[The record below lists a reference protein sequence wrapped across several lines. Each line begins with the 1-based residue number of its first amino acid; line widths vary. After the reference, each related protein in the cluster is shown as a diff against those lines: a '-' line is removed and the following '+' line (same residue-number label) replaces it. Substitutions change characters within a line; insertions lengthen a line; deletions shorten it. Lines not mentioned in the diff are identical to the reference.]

1 MPSTV
6 TTTPRLEIRA
16 LPSDRTLI
24 TTPRG
29 NSFALDLPADTVVAL
44 VEALSSGTVS
54 PKLPADWETNAAA
67 LRELLTAEDVFAN
80 ANGDDSISGNSTTSD
95 AADAAAPSNDL
106 VAFDDSDGA
115 TAKPSDLLVMGDR
128 ATGSALVRAMD
139 ALRGSADADSVPA
152 VRVVPA
158 DDWQRVI
165 HRAFRT
171 GELLVHCLR
180 GGDDATLITF
190 DRLCSDARTPWV
202 ALELTRE
209 TLWLGPFVSPGTGA
223 NYEDFAA
230 RRLAAAFDPIAHR
243 ALRTPAVGGDS
254 GAAPQFLPSV
264 FETAARTLADTAAQ
278 RGDVVLE
285 IATTGGATDDAGGA
299 TTGTTA
305 TAIEHPVLPLPAS
318 VISHSLPHSVSDL
331 VDPVTGLVQRT
342 RAVTHHPS
350 IPASLATAQ
359 SDVCNMRRVSRWAN
373 NTSCQGSAFNDPEQA
388 AASAVG
394 EAVERYC
401 GNLLDTL
408 PVTFG
413 SYREL
418 STKSAVRM
426 LDPDSLVLYS
436 DEQYDTP
443 GFPFVRM
450 TADLPIH
457 WVPGRSLTTNEDI
470 LVPASMVYVNWFT
483 AGYSAAPV
491 TNFCPFAGIAAGP
504 NMEYAVASALEEII
518 ERHVTMV
525 WWLNG
530 HQHDAIVPTPEMDAL
545 WADVPDSY
553 GQRPSI
559 VMLDNEFGVPVAA
572 GILHNDVDTLV
583 NVGFACRNTAEAAAL
598 KAWTEA
604 CTLQEGSRDLLRTD
618 GAHWDAMARG
628 ELNSRS
634 FKPWRADR
642 AYLDSYR
649 DDMRDCDDLMVQ
661 QQVLLDPRAVDR
673 VAPLVDRPARR
684 PIGDIP
690 GLPDRSVAGYQA
702 AIEAQGHEVIVVDI
716 TSADVASTG
725 MAAVRVIVPGT
736 VGNAPA
742 AFPFLGK
749 RRVQDLAVELGW
761 RDTPLAEADLNYFP
775 LPHA

>member
-1 MPSTV
+1 MP
-6 TTTPRLEIRA
+6 TTLTTSPHVEIRA
-16 LPSDRTLI
+16 LPGERTLV

-29 NSFALDLPADTVVAL
+29 ESFALDVTADTVVRL
-44 VEALSSGTVS
+44 VEAFATGSVS
-54 PKLPADWETNAAA
+54 PALPEGWESSAET
-67 LRELLTAEDVFAN
+67 LKDILTADGVF
-80 ANGDDSISGNSTTSD
+80 DSTLEQAS
-95 AADAAAPSNDL
+95 PP
-106 VAFDDSDGA
+106 VVFDDSDGSDA
-115 TAKPSDLLVMGDR
+115 EPGDLLVIGDPAITAALLTATQSIGRPAR
-128 ATGSALVRAMD
+128 A
-139 ALRGSADADSVPA
+139 VPA
-152 VRVVPA
+152 G
-158 DDWQRVI
+158 DWQRVI

-180 GGDDATLITF
+180 GGDDATFISF

-202 ALELTRE
+202 AVELTRS
-209 TLWLGPFVSPGTGA
+209 TAWLGPFVTPGTGA

-254 GAAPQFLPSV
+254 GAAPALLGPV
-264 FETAARTLADTAAQ
+264 FATLARHLQDELP
-278 RGDVVLE
+278 GDVVLE
-285 IATTGGATDDAGGA
+285 IDGDGGVKR
-299 TTGTTA
+299 
-305 TAIEHPVLPLPAS
+305 HPVLPLPDS
-318 VISHSLPHSVSDL
+318 VISRSLPHTVEDL
-331 VDPVTGLVQRT
+331 VDPLTGLVQRT

-350 IPASLATAQ
+350 IPGSLATAQ

-373 NTSCQGSAFNDPEQA
+373 NTSCQGSAFGDPAQA

-413 SYREL
+413 SYRDL
-418 STKSAVRM
+418 SGAPGMRV
-426 LDPDSLVLYS
+426 LDPASLVLYS

-443 GFPFVRM
+443 GFPFVRL
-450 TADLPIH
+450 TPDLPVH
-457 WVPGRSLTTNEDI
+457 WVPGRSLTTGEDL

-483 AGYSAAPV
+483 AGYSGAPV

-504 NMEYAVASALEEII
+504 TMDYAVASALEEII

-525 WWLNG
+525 WWLNA
-530 HQHDAIVPTPEMDAL
+530 HPFEAVQPTPEMRAL
-545 WADVPDSY
+545 WAGVPVDA

-572 GILHNDVDTLV
+572 GVLHNDVDRLV

-642 AYLDSYR
+642 RYLDSYR
-649 DDMRDCDDLMVQ
+649 ADMRDCDDLMVQ
-661 QQVLLDPRAVDR
+661 QQVFLDPRAVDR
-673 VAPLVDRPARR
+673 VAPLLERPPARD
-684 PIGDIP
+684 ITDIP
-690 GLPDRSVAGYQA
+690 SLPTRSPEGYRA
-702 AIEAQGHEVIVVDI
+702 AIEAAGHEVIVVDI

-725 MAAVRVIVPGT
+725 MSAVRVIVPGT

-742 AFPFLGK
+742 AFPFLGNG
-749 RRVQDLAVELGW
+749 RVQDLAVELGW
-761 RDTPLAEADLNYFP
+761 RTTRLAETELNYFP

>member
-1 MPSTV
+1 MSTTL
-6 TTTPRLEIRA
+6 TTSPRIEIRA
-16 LPSDRTLI
+16 LPGERTLV

-29 NSFALDLPADTVVAL
+29 NSFALDVTADTVVRL
-44 VEALSSGTVS
+44 IEAFATGLVS
-54 PKLPADWETNAAA
+54 PALPDGWATNAKNFHDV
-67 LRELLTAEDVFAN
+67 LTGDGVFDTVPDPAP
-80 ANGDDSISGNSTTSD
+80 APLIFDSGDGSD
-95 AADAAAPSNDL
+95 ARPGDVLVIGDSAVVAGLLMAARNT
-106 VAFDDSDGA
+106 GM
-115 TAKPSDLLVMGDR
+115 TAR
-128 ATGSALVRAMD
+128 A
-139 ALRGSADADSVPA
+139 
-152 VRVVPA
+152 VPA

-180 GGDDATLITF
+180 GGDDASFIAF

-202 ALELTRE
+202 ALELTRS
-209 TLWLGPFVSPGTGA
+209 TMWIGPFVQPGTGA

-254 GAAPQFLPSV
+254 GAAPSTLGTIFEILIQQLRVGLP
-264 FETAARTLADTAAQ
+264 
-278 RGDVVLE
+278 GDVVLE
-285 IATTGGATDDAGGA
+285 IDDEGGVRR
-299 TTGTTA
+299 
-305 TAIEHPVLPLPAS
+305 HPVLPLPSS
-318 VISHSLPHSVSDL
+318 VISRSLPHTVEDL
-331 VDPVTGLVQRT
+331 VDPITGLVMRT
-342 RAVTHHPS
+342 RQVTHHQS
-350 IPASLATAQ
+350 VPASLATAQ

-373 NTSCQGSAFNDPEQA
+373 NTSCQGSAFGDPGQA

-413 SYREL
+413 SYRDL
-418 STKSAVRM
+418 SRAPGTRV
-426 LDPDSLVLYS
+426 LDPKSLVLYS
-436 DEQYDTP
+436 DAQYDTP
-443 GFPFVRM
+443 GFPFVRL
-450 TADLPIH
+450 TEDLPIH
-457 WVPGRSLTTNEDI
+457 WVPGRSLTTGEDL

-504 NMEYAVASALEEII
+504 TMEYAVSSALEEII
-518 ERHVTMV
+518 ERHVTML
-525 WWLNG
+525 WWLNA
-530 HQHDAIVPTPEMDAL
+530 HPFDAVRLTPEMHAL
-545 WADVPDSY
+545 WAEVPADAA
-553 GQRPSI
+553 QRPSI

-572 GILHNDVDTLV
+572 GILHNDLDRLV

-642 AYLDSYR
+642 AYIDSYR

-661 QQVLLDPRAVDR
+661 QQVFLDPRAIER
-673 VAPLVDRPARR
+673 VAPLLERAPVRDIR
-684 PIGDIP
+684 DIP
-690 GLPDRSVAGYQA
+690 SLPTRSPDGYRT
-702 AIEAQGHEVIVVDI
+702 AIEAAGHEVIVVDI
-716 TSADVASTG
+716 TSPDVASTG

-742 AFPFLGK
+742 AFPFLGN

-761 RDTPLAEADLNYFP
+761 RKTPLAETELNYFP

>member
-1 MPSTV
+1 MPTTLTV
-6 TTTPRLEIRA
+6 SPRVEIRA
-16 LPSDRTLI
+16 LPGERTLV

-29 NSFALDLPADTVVAL
+29 ESFALDVPAATAVRL
-44 VEALSSGTVS
+44 VEAFATGAVS
-54 PKLPADWETNAAA
+54 PALPDGWESGAEGLRSILAADGVFDAPRETAPAPLSFDDGDGSDAEPGDLLVIGDPAVSAA
-67 LRELLTAEDVFAN
+67 LLAAM
-80 ANGDDSISGNSTTSD
+80 GDI
-95 AADAAAPSNDL
+95 
-106 VAFDDSDGA
+106 GA
-115 TAKPSDLLVMGDR
+115 TAR
-128 ATGSALVRAMD
+128 A
-139 ALRGSADADSVPA
+139 
-152 VRVVPA
+152 VPA

-171 GELLVHCLR
+171 GEMLVHCLR
-180 GGDDATLITF
+180 GGDDATFIAF

-202 ALELTRE
+202 AVELTRS
-209 TLWLGPFVSPGTGA
+209 TVWAGPLVQPGIGA

-230 RRLAAAFDPIAHR
+230 RRLAAAFDPVAHR
-243 ALRTPAVGGDS
+243 ALRAPSVGGDS
-254 GAAPQFLPSV
+254 GAAPADLPGA
-264 FETAARTLADTAAQ
+264 FAALAT
-278 RGDVVLE
+278 RLSGGMPGDLVLE
-285 IATTGGATDDAGGA
+285 IDGHGDVHR
-299 TTGTTA
+299 
-305 TAIEHPVLPLPAS
+305 HPVIPLPGS
-318 VISHSLPHSVSDL
+318 VISRSLPHTVEDL

-350 IPASLATAQ
+350 IPRNLATAQ

-373 NTSCQGSAFNDPEQA
+373 NTSCQGSAFGDPEQA

-418 STKSAVRM
+418 SGRRGIRV
-426 LDPDSLVLYS
+426 LDPSSLVLYS
-436 DEQYDTP
+436 DEQYETP
-443 GFPFVRM
+443 GFPFVRL
-450 TADLPIH
+450 TEDLPVH
-457 WVPGRSLTTNEDI
+457 WVPGRSLTTGEDL

-483 AGYSAAPV
+483 AGYSSAPV

-504 NMEYAVASALEEII
+504 TQEYAIASALEEII

-525 WWLNG
+525 WWLNA
-530 HQHDAIVPTPEMDAL
+530 HPFDAVHPTPEMQAL
-545 WADVPDSY
+545 WDDVPAEA

-572 GILHNDVDTLV
+572 GVLHNDVDRLV
-583 NVGFACRNTAEAAAL
+583 NVGFACRNTAEAAAR

-634 FKPWRADR
+634 FKPWRRDR
-642 AYLDSYR
+642 RYLDSYR
-649 DDMRDCDDLMVQ
+649 EDMRDCDDLMVQ
-661 QQVLLDPRAVDR
+661 QQVFLDPRAVER
-673 VAPLVDRPARR
+673 VAPLLERPPVRDIR
-684 PIGDIP
+684 DIP
-690 GLPDRSVAGYQA
+690 GLPSRAPDGYRA
-702 AIEAQGHEVIVVDI
+702 AIEAAGHEVIVVDI
-716 TSADVASTG
+716 TSPDVASTG

-742 AFPFLGK
+742 AFPFLGNG
-749 RRVQDLAVELGW
+749 RVQDLAVELGW
-761 RDTPLAEADLNYFP
+761 RTTRLEEAELNHFP

>member
-6 TTTPRLEIRA
+6 TPTPHLEIRA
-16 LPSDRTLI
+16 LPSERTLL
-24 TTPRG
+24 TTPQG
-29 NSFALDLPADTVVAL
+29 NSFALDIAADTATKL
-44 VEALSSGTVS
+44 VEAISSGTVS
-54 PKLPADWETNAAA
+54 PSLPAGWEASAAA
-67 LRELLTAEDVFAN
+67 LKQLLTTEDVFTN
-80 ANGDDSISGNSTTSD
+80 ASDDISNSATADVDSDVDNSQDSD
-95 AADAAAPSNDL
+95 AL
-106 VAFDDSDGA
+106 VAYDDTDG
-115 TAKPSDLLVMGDR
+115 TNSHRGDLLVLGDR
-128 ATGSALVRAMD
+128 ATASALYRA
-139 ALRGSADADSVPA
+139 ATRISAGASAGTRPS

-171 GELLVHCLR
+171 GELLVHCIR
-180 GGDDATLITF
+180 GGDDATFISF

-202 ALELTRE
+202 ALELTRSAV
-209 TLWLGPFVSPGTGA
+209 WLGPFVHPGTGA

-230 RRLAAAFDPIAHR
+230 RRLAAAFDPVAHR
-243 ALRTPAVGGDS
+243 ALRTPAIGGDS
-254 GAAPQFLPSV
+254 GAEPHQLD
-264 FETAARTLADTAAQ
+264 TAFAIVARTLADTQSQ
-278 RGDVVLE
+278 RGDIVFE
-285 IATTGGATDDAGGA
+285 INASG
-299 TTGTTA
+299 
-305 TAIEHPVLPLPAS
+305 ISPHPVLPLPAS

-331 VDPVTGLVQRT
+331 VDPITGLVQRT
-342 RAVTHHPS
+342 RAVAHHPS

-373 NTSCQGSAFNDPEQA
+373 NTSCQGSAFNDPGQA

-418 STKSAVRM
+418 SAKSAMRV
-426 LDPDSLVLYS
+426 LNPESLVLYS

-457 WVPGRSLTTNEDI
+457 WVSGRSLTAGEDI

-483 AGYSAAPV
+483 AGYSGAPV

-504 NMEYAVASALEEII
+504 TMDYAVASALEEII

-525 WWLNG
+525 WWLNA
-530 HQHDAIVPTPEMDAL
+530 HQFDAVMPTPTMDAL
-545 WADVPDSY
+545 WADVPDSF

-572 GILHNDVDTLV
+572 GVLHNDVDTLV

-649 DDMRDCDDLMVQ
+649 PDMRDCDDLMVQ
-661 QQVLLDPRAVDR
+661 QQVLLDPRAVEH
-673 VAPLVDRPARR
+673 VAPLLERRALR
-684 PIGDIP
+684 PIADLP
-690 GLPDRSVAGYQA
+690 SLPDRSVKGYQA

-742 AFPFLGK
+742 AFPFLGR

-761 RDTPLAEADLNYFP
+761 RDVPLAESDLNYFP

>member
-16 LPSDRTLI
+16 LPSDRTLL

-54 PKLPADWETNAAA
+54 PKLPAEWESNAAA
-67 LRELLTAEDVFAN
+67 LRELLTAEDVFTSAH
-80 ANGDDSISGNSTTSD
+80 GERSDNSNNSEG
-95 AADAAAPSNDL
+95 ADAAALSFEL
-106 VAFDDSDGA
+106 VPFDDSDGA
-115 TAKPSDLLVMGDR
+115 TAKPGDLLVMGDR
-128 ATGSALVRAMD
+128 AVASSLVAAMD
-139 ALRGSADADSVPA
+139 NLRGTAEADSAPA

-180 GGDDATLITF
+180 GGDDATLIAF

-202 ALELTRE
+202 ALELTRS
-209 TLWLGPFVSPGTGA
+209 TAWLGPFVSPGTGA

-230 RRLAAAFDPIAHR
+230 RRLAAAFDPVAHR

-254 GAAPQFLPSV
+254 GADPQLLSAV
-264 FETAARTLADTAAQ
+264 FDTVASTVADATER
-278 RGDVVLE
+278 RGDVVWE
-285 IATTGGATDDAGGA
+285 IAATGAT
-299 TTGTTA
+299 
-305 TAIEHPVLPLPAS
+305 EHPVLPLPAS

-373 NTSCQGSAFNDPEQA
+373 NTSCQGSAFNDPGQA

-418 STKSAVRM
+418 SAKSAVRM

-525 WWLNG
+525 WWLNE

-545 WADVPDSY
+545 WADVPDSF

-649 DDMRDCDDLMVQ
+649 ADMRDCDDLMVQ
-661 QQVLLDPRAVDR
+661 QQVLLDPRAVER

-690 GLPDRSVAGYQA
+690 ALPDRSVSGYQA